1 MLHNIIF
8 STNLFFV
15 CILLGITFS
24 VILYFSQR
32 KIIKKSILLFLSVTR
47 FILITFLSFLIL
59 DPVIKTT
66 NKITEK
72 PIVVLLQDAS
82 SSVEKNIK
90 DDLERLAKDL
100 NGYDVFKYNFSD
112 NLYDDFTIENN
123 GLKTDFTKALSQIKS
138 MFINK
143 NLSSIVLAS
152 DGLNNTGINPIYS
165 DNLNVPIHTVCLGD
179 TNIISDNSIFKVKHN
194 DIVFQGNS
202 FLAEINIK
210 SLKFKGEKLNLR
222 LEYNEKVIYNDE
234 LSITS
239 NNQFFKIP
247 VEIPTSEIG
256 LQAFTVKINAIKNEK
271 NIKNNS
277 YKFYVDVINSKY
289 NILLVNDN
297 SHPDVAAFVSV
308 VGTNKD
314 YDLEVAKSDNLQ
326 KDLSSYNLIV
336 LHSVNN
342 IEFLNSIKENYDIPI
357 LVFCKQD
364 FNKYS
369 SLFPNINFKKRS
381 SNNEVLSHVNKD
393 FLNFKISIPLLDLI
407 NQSPPISTS
416 FGTFNVGS
424 NVDVFIYEKIGNTIS
439 NSPICLFDKNDNQ
452 KVGIIFGEGFWRWKL
467 RDYQSNSN
475 NDIFNGLFN
484 KITQHL
490 LIREDKSKF
499 RLLYDKEI
507 NENEEIIFEAQ
518 VYNDNYELENK
529 EDVSLILTNSNKK
542 EFKFIFDKIDDKYL
556 LNFGNLASEKYNVYA
571 KVDKRNY
578 EKYGQLTIRPVQI
591 EALSTVADHQL
602 LYNLSNITGGKSF
615 SLSEFNSISN
625 YINKTQNKSSL
636 TTIEDRL
643 KQFIDFE
650 MILLILLI
658 LISSEWFVRKYN
670 GLT

>member
-24 VILYFSQR
+24 VILYYSQR
-32 KIIKKSILLFLSVTR
+32 KFIKKSILLFLSVTR

-165 DNLNVPIHTVCLGD
+165 DNLNVPIHTICLGD
-179 TNIISDNSIFKVKHN
+179 TNVFSDNSIFKVKHN

-222 LEYNEKVIYNDE
+222 LEYNEKIIYNDE

-247 VEIPTSEIG
+247 IEIPTSEIG
-256 LQAFTVKINAIKNEK
+256 LQAFTVKINTIKNEK

-314 YDLEVAKSDNLQ
+314 YDLEVTKSDNLQ

-342 IEFLNSIKENYDIPI
+342 IEFLNSIKENSEIPI

-393 FLNFKISIPLLDLI
+393 FLNFKISTPMLDMI

-416 FGTFNVGS
+416 FGTFNFSS
-424 NVDVFIYEKIGNTIS
+424 NVDVFLYEKIGNTIS
-439 NSPICLFDKNDNQ
+439 NSPICLFDKNDNK

-507 NENEEIIFEAQ
+507 NENEEITFEAQ

-556 LNFGNLASEKYNVYA
+556 LNLGNLASEKYSVYA

>member
-24 VILYFSQR
+24 VILYYSQR

-112 NLYDDFTIENN
+112 NLFDDFTIENN

-179 TNIISDNSIFKVKHN
+179 TNVISDNSIFKVKHN

-239 NNQFFKIP
+239 NNQFFKIS

-314 YDLEVAKSDNLQ
+314 YDLEVTKSDNLQ

-393 FLNFKISIPLLDLI
+393 FLNFKISTPILDMI

-416 FGTFNVGS
+416 FGTFNFSS

-439 NSPICLFDKNDNQ
+439 NSPICLFDKNDNK

-556 LNFGNLASEKYNVYA
+556 LDLGNLASEKYSVYA
-571 KVDKRNY
+571 KVEKRNY

-625 YINKTQNKSSL
+625 HINKTQNKSSL
-636 TTIEDRL
+636 TTTEDKL

-650 MILLILLI
+650 LILLILLI
-658 LISSEWFVRKYN
+658 LISSEWLLRKYN

>member
-8 STNLFFV
+8 STNLFFL

-24 VILYFSQR
+24 VILYYSQR

-59 DPVIKTT
+59 DPVIKST
-66 NKITEK
+66 NKITEE
-72 PIVVLLQDAS
+72 PIVVILQDAS
-82 SSVEKNIK
+82 SSIEKNIK
-90 DDLERLAKDL
+90 DNLDRLADDL

-112 NLYDDFTIENN
+112 NLYDEFTNENN
-123 GLKTDFTKALSQIKS
+123 GLKTDFTNALSQIKT

-165 DNLNVPIHTVCLGD
+165 DNLNVPIHTICLGD
-179 TNIISDNSIFKVKHN
+179 TNVISDNLIFKIKHN

-210 SLKFKGEKLNLR
+210 SLKFKGEKLTVS
-222 LEYNEKVIYNDE
+222 LENNEKIIYSDE
-234 LSITS
+234 LSISS

-247 VEIPTSEIG
+247 IEIPTSKIG
-256 LQAFTVKINAIKNEK
+256 LQSFTVKLNAIKNEK

-297 SHPDVAAFVSV
+297 SHPDVAAFVSAV
-308 VGTNKD
+308 ASNND
-314 YDLEVAKSDNLQ
+314 YDLEVTKSDNLF

-342 IEFLNSIKENYDIPI
+342 IEFLNSIKENYNIPV

-369 SLFPNINFKKRS
+369 ILFPNINFKKRS

-393 FLNFKISIPLLDLI
+393 FLNFKISTSMLNLI
-407 NQSPPISTS
+407 NLSPPISTS
-416 FGTFNVGS
+416 FGTFNISS

-439 NSPICLFDKNDNQ
+439 NSPICLFDENDNQ
-452 KVGIIFGEGFWRWKL
+452 KVGILFGEGFWRWKL
-467 RDYQSNSN
+467 RDYQINSN
-475 NDIFNGLFN
+475 NDIFNELFN

-507 NENEEIIFEAQ
+507 NENEELIFEAQ
-518 VYNDNYELENK
+518 VYNDNFELENK
-529 EDVSLILTNSNKK
+529 EDVSLILTNSKNK
-542 EFKFIFDKIDDKYL
+542 EFRFLFDKIDDKYL
-556 LNFGNLASEKYNVYA
+556 LDIGRVESDKYTVYA
-571 KVDKRNY
+571 KVDKRNF

-591 EALSTVADHQL
+591 EGLSEVANHQL

-615 SLSEFNSISN
+615 SSYEFNSLSN
-625 YINKTQNKSSL
+625 HINKNKNKSSL
-636 TTIEDRL
+636 TTIEDKL
-643 KQFIDFE
+643 IQFIDFE
-650 MILLILLI
+650 LILLILLF
-658 LISSEWFVRKYN
+658 LISLEWFVRKYS
-670 GLT
+670 GLI

>member
-24 VILYFSQR
+24 VILYYSQR

-90 DDLERLAKDL
+90 DNLERLAKDL

-165 DNLNVPIHTVCLGD
+165 DNLNVPIHTICLGD
-179 TNIISDNSIFKVKHN
+179 TNVISDNSIFKVKHN

-239 NNQFFKIP
+239 NNQFFKMP

-314 YDLEVAKSDNLQ
+314 YDLEVTKSDNLQ

-381 SNNEVLSHVNKD
+381 SNNEVFSHVNKD
-393 FLNFKISIPLLDLI
+393 FLNFKISTPMLDMI

-556 LNFGNLASEKYNVYA
+556 LDLGNLASEKYSVYA

>member
-1 MLHNIIF
+1 MFHNIIF

-24 VILYFSQR
+24 VILYYSQR
-32 KIIKKSILLFLSVTR
+32 KIIKKSILLFLSITR

-90 DDLERLAKDL
+90 DDLERLVNDL

-112 NLYDDFTIENN
+112 NLFDDFTIENN
-123 GLKTDFTKALSQIKS
+123 GFKTDFTKALSQIKS

-165 DNLNVPIHTVCLGD
+165 DNLNIPIHTICLGD
-179 TNIISDNSIFKVKHN
+179 TNVISDNSIFKVKHN

-210 SLKFKGEKLNLR
+210 SLKFKGEKLNLS
-222 LEYNEKVIYNDE
+222 LEYNEKIIYNDE
-234 LSITS
+234 LSIKS

-247 VEIPTSEIG
+247 IEIPTSKIG
-256 LQAFTVKINAIKNEK
+256 LQAFTVKINTIKNEK

-297 SHPDVAAFVSV
+297 SHPDVAAFVSAV
-308 VGTNKD
+308 ASNND
-314 YDLEVAKSDNLQ
+314 YDLEVTKSDNLQ

-336 LHSVNN
+336 LHSINN
-342 IEFLNSIKENYDIPI
+342 IELFNSIKENYDIPI

-381 SNNEVLSHVNKD
+381 SNNEVSSHVNKD
-393 FLNFKISIPLLDLI
+393 FLNFKISTPMLDLI

-416 FGTFNVGS
+416 FGTFNFSS
-424 NVDVFIYEKIGNTIS
+424 NVDVFIYVKIGNTIS

-490 LIREDKSKF
+490 LLREDKSKF

-507 NENEEIIFEAQ
+507 NENEEITFEAQ

-556 LNFGNLASEKYNVYA
+556 LDLGNLASEKYSVYA

-578 EKYGQLTIRPVQI
+578 EKYGKLTIRPVQI

>member
-24 VILYFSQR
+24 VILYYSQR

-90 DDLERLAKDL
+90 DNLERLAKDL

-165 DNLNVPIHTVCLGD
+165 DNLNVPIHTICLGD
-179 TNIISDNSIFKVKHN
+179 TNVISDNSIFKVKHN

-210 SLKFKGEKLNLR
+210 SLKFKGEMLNLS
-222 LEYNEKVIYNDE
+222 LEYNEKIIYNDE

-314 YDLEVAKSDNLQ
+314 YDLEVTKSDNLQ

-393 FLNFKISIPLLDLI
+393 FLNFKISTPMLDLI

-556 LNFGNLASEKYNVYA
+556 LDLGNLASEKYSVYA
-571 KVDKRNY
+571 KVEKRNY

>member
-24 VILYFSQR
+24 VILYYSQR

-82 SSVEKNIK
+82 SSVEKNTK
-90 DDLERLAKDL
+90 DNLERLAKDL

-165 DNLNVPIHTVCLGD
+165 DNLNVPIHTICLGD
-179 TNIISDNSIFKVKHN
+179 TNVISDNSIFKVKHN

-210 SLKFKGEKLNLR
+210 SLKFKGEKLNLS
-222 LEYNEKVIYNDE
+222 LEYNEKIIYNDE

-314 YDLEVAKSDNLQ
+314 YDLEVTKSDNLQ

-556 LNFGNLASEKYNVYA
+556 LDLGNLASEKYSVYA

-591 EALSTVADHQL
+591 EALSIVADHQL

>member
-24 VILYFSQR
+24 VILYYSQR

-90 DDLERLAKDL
+90 DNLERLAKDL

-179 TNIISDNSIFKVKHN
+179 TNVISDNSIFKVKHN

-256 LQAFTVKINAIKNEK
+256 LQAFTVKINTIKNEK

-314 YDLEVAKSDNLQ
+314 YDLEVTKSDNLQ

-336 LHSVNN
+336 LHSINN
-342 IEFLNSIKENYDIPI
+342 IELFNSIKENYDIPI

-393 FLNFKISIPLLDLI
+393 FLNFKISTPMLDMI

-416 FGTFNVGS
+416 FGTFNFSS
-424 NVDVFIYEKIGNTIS
+424 NVDVFLYEKIGNTIS

-556 LNFGNLASEKYNVYA
+556 LDLGNLASEKYSVYA

>member
-24 VILYFSQR
+24 VILYYSQR
-32 KIIKKSILLFLSVTR
+32 KFIKKSILLFLSVTR

-82 SSVEKNIK
+82 SSVEKNTK
-90 DDLERLAKDL
+90 DNLERLAKDL

-165 DNLNVPIHTVCLGD
+165 DNLNVPIHTICLGD

-210 SLKFKGEKLNLR
+210 SLKFKGEKLNLI
-222 LEYNEKVIYNDE
+222 LEYNKKIIYNDE

-256 LQAFTVKINAIKNEK
+256 LQAFTVKINTIKNEK

-314 YDLEVAKSDNLQ
+314 YDLEVTKSDNLQ
-326 KDLSSYNLIV
+326 KDLSLYNLIV

-393 FLNFKISIPLLDLI
+393 FLNFKISTPMLDLI

-556 LNFGNLASEKYNVYA
+556 LDLGNLASEKYSVYA

>member
-24 VILYFSQR
+24 VILYYSQR

-90 DDLERLAKDL
+90 DDLERLVKDL

-112 NLYDDFTIENN
+112 NLFDDFTIENN

-165 DNLNVPIHTVCLGD
+165 DNLNVPIHTICLGD
-179 TNIISDNSIFKVKHN
+179 TNVISDNSIFKVKHN

-234 LSITS
+234 LSITT

-256 LQAFTVKINAIKNEK
+256 LQAFTVKINTIKNEK

-314 YDLEVAKSDNLQ
+314 YDLEVTKSDNLQ

-336 LHSVNN
+336 LHSINN
-342 IEFLNSIKENYDIPI
+342 IELFNSIKENYDIPI

-393 FLNFKISIPLLDLI
+393 FLNFKISTPMLDMI

-416 FGTFNVGS
+416 FGTFNFSS
-424 NVDVFIYEKIGNTIS
+424 NVDVFLYEKIGNTIS

-556 LNFGNLASEKYNVYA
+556 LDLGNLASEKYSVYA

-658 LISSEWFVRKYN
+658 LISSEW
-670 GLT
+670 

>member
-24 VILYFSQR
+24 VILYYSKR

-90 DDLERLAKDL
+90 DNLERLAKDL

-165 DNLNVPIHTVCLGD
+165 DNLNVPIHTICLGD
-179 TNIISDNSIFKVKHN
+179 TNVISDNSIFKVKHN

-210 SLKFKGEKLNLR
+210 SLKFKGEKLNLS
-222 LEYNEKVIYNDE
+222 LEYNEKIIYNDE

-256 LQAFTVKINAIKNEK
+256 LQAFTVKINTIKNEK

-314 YDLEVAKSDNLQ
+314 YDLEVTKSDNLQ

-393 FLNFKISIPLLDLI
+393 FLNFKISTPMLDLI

-556 LNFGNLASEKYNVYA
+556 LDLGNLASEKYSVYA

>member
-24 VILYFSQR
+24 VILYYSQR

-314 YDLEVAKSDNLQ
+314 YDLEVTKSDNLQ

-342 IEFLNSIKENYDIPI
+342 IEFLNSIKENYDNPI

-393 FLNFKISIPLLDLI
+393 FLNFKISTPMLDLI

-556 LNFGNLASEKYNVYA
+556 LDLGNLASEKYSVYA
-571 KVDKRNY
+571 KVEKRNY

-625 YINKTQNKSSL
+625 HINKTQNKSSL

>member
-24 VILYFSQR
+24 VILYYSQR

-90 DDLERLAKDL
+90 DNLERLAKDL

-165 DNLNVPIHTVCLGD
+165 DNLNVPIHTICLGD
-179 TNIISDNSIFKVKHN
+179 TNVISDNSIFKVKHN

-314 YDLEVAKSDNLQ
+314 YDLEVTKSDNLQ

-393 FLNFKISIPLLDLI
+393 FLNFKISTPMLDLI

-439 NSPICLFDKNDNQ
+439 NSPICLFDKNDNK

-556 LNFGNLASEKYNVYA
+556 LDLGNLASEKYSVYA

>member
-24 VILYFSQR
+24 VILYYSQR

-90 DDLERLAKDL
+90 DDLERLVKDL

-112 NLYDDFTIENN
+112 NLFDDFTIENN

-179 TNIISDNSIFKVKHN
+179 TNVISDNSIFKVKHN

-256 LQAFTVKINAIKNEK
+256 LQVFTVKINTIKNEK

-297 SHPDVAAFVSV
+297 SHPRGLIFLCRYVYISLLVAYLDGIVSV
-308 VGTNKD
+308 
-314 YDLEVAKSDNLQ
+314 
-326 KDLSSYNLIV
+326 SSC
-336 LHSVNN
+336 
-342 IEFLNSIKENYDIPI
+342 F
-357 LVFCKQD
+357 F
-364 FNKYS
+364 
-369 SLFPNINFKKRS
+369 
-381 SNNEVLSHVNKD
+381 
-393 FLNFKISIPLLDLI
+393 
-407 NQSPPISTS
+407 
-416 FGTFNVGS
+416 
-424 NVDVFIYEKIGNTIS
+424 
-439 NSPICLFDKNDNQ
+439 
-452 KVGIIFGEGFWRWKL
+452 
-467 RDYQSNSN
+467 
-475 NDIFNGLFN
+475 
-484 KITQHL
+484 
-490 LIREDKSKF
+490 
-499 RLLYDKEI
+499 
-507 NENEEIIFEAQ
+507 
-518 VYNDNYELENK
+518 
-529 EDVSLILTNSNKK
+529 
-542 EFKFIFDKIDDKYL
+542 
-556 LNFGNLASEKYNVYA
+556 
-571 KVDKRNY
+571 
-578 EKYGQLTIRPVQI
+578 
-591 EALSTVADHQL
+591 
-602 LYNLSNITGGKSF
+602 
-615 SLSEFNSISN
+615 
-625 YINKTQNKSSL
+625 
-636 TTIEDRL
+636 
-643 KQFIDFE
+643 
-650 MILLILLI
+650 
-658 LISSEWFVRKYN
+658 
-670 GLT
+670 

>member
-90 DDLERLAKDL
+90 DNLESLAKDL

-165 DNLNVPIHTVCLGD
+165 DNLNVPIHTICLGD
-179 TNIISDNSIFKVKHN
+179 TNVISDNSIFKVKHN

-210 SLKFKGEKLNLR
+210 SLKFKGEKLNLS
-222 LEYNEKVIYNDE
+222 LEYNEKIIYNDE

-256 LQAFTVKINAIKNEK
+256 LQALTVKINAIKNEK

-277 YKFYVDVINSKY
+277 YKFYVDVIKSKY

-314 YDLEVAKSDNLQ
+314 YDLEVTKSDNLQ
-326 KDLSSYNLIV
+326 KDLSLYNLIV
-336 LHSVNN
+336 LHSVNS

-381 SNNEVLSHVNKD
+381 SNNEVFSHVNKD
-393 FLNFKISIPLLDLI
+393 FLNFKISTPMLDMI

-556 LNFGNLASEKYNVYA
+556 LDLGNLASEKYSVYA

-625 YINKTQNKSSL
+625 YINKTQNKSSR

-658 LISSEWFVRKYN
+658 LISCEWFVRKYN

>member
-24 VILYFSQR
+24 VILYYSQR

-247 VEIPTSEIG
+247 VEIPTSEIR

-314 YDLEVAKSDNLQ
+314 YDLEVTKSDNLQ
-326 KDLSSYNLIV
+326 RDLSSYNLIV

-393 FLNFKISIPLLDLI
+393 FLNFKISTPMLDLI

-556 LNFGNLASEKYNVYA
+556 LDLGNLASEKYSVYA
-571 KVDKRNY
+571 KVEKRNY

-591 EALSTVADHQL
+591 EAISTVADHQL

>member
-24 VILYFSQR
+24 VFLYYSQR

-179 TNIISDNSIFKVKHN
+179 TNLISDNSIFKVKHN

-222 LEYNEKVIYNDE
+222 LEYNEKIIYNDE

-314 YDLEVAKSDNLQ
+314 YDLEVTKSDNLQ

-381 SNNEVLSHVNKD
+381 SNNEVFSHVNKD
-393 FLNFKISIPLLDLI
+393 FLNFKISTPMLDMI

-556 LNFGNLASEKYNVYA
+556 LDLGNLASEKYSVYA

-658 LISSEWFVRKYN
+658 LISCEWFVRKYN

>member
-24 VILYFSQR
+24 VILYYSQR

-82 SSVEKNIK
+82 SSVEKNFK
-90 DDLERLAKDL
+90 DNLESLAKDL

-179 TNIISDNSIFKVKHN
+179 TNVISDNSIFKVKHN

-234 LSITS
+234 LSITT

-256 LQAFTVKINAIKNEK
+256 LQAFTVKINTIKNEK

-314 YDLEVAKSDNLQ
+314 YDLEVTKSDNLQ

-393 FLNFKISIPLLDLI
+393 FLNFKISTPMLDMI

-416 FGTFNVGS
+416 FGTFNFSS
-424 NVDVFIYEKIGNTIS
+424 NVDVFLYEKIGNTIS

-556 LNFGNLASEKYNVYA
+556 LDLGNLASEKYNVYA

-578 EKYGQLTIRPVQI
+578 EKNGQLTIRPVQI

>member
-1 MLHNIIF
+1 M
-8 STNLFFV
+8 
-15 CILLGITFS
+15 
-24 VILYFSQR
+24 
-32 KIIKKSILLFLSVTR
+32 
-47 FILITFLSFLIL
+47 SFLIL

-90 DDLERLAKDL
+90 DNLERLAKDL

-112 NLYDDFTIENN
+112 NLFDDFTIENN

-256 LQAFTVKINAIKNEK
+256 LQAFAVKINAIKNEK

-314 YDLEVAKSDNLQ
+314 YDLEVTKSDNLQ

-342 IEFLNSIKENYDIPI
+342 IEFLNSIKENYDNPI

-393 FLNFKISIPLLDLI
+393 FLNFKISTPMLDLI

-556 LNFGNLASEKYNVYA
+556 LDLGNLASEKYSVYA
-571 KVDKRNY
+571 KVEKRNY

>member
-24 VILYFSQR
+24 VILYYSQR

-90 DDLERLAKDL
+90 DNLERLAKDL

-179 TNIISDNSIFKVKHN
+179 TNVISDNSIFKVKHN

-314 YDLEVAKSDNLQ
+314 YDLEVTKSDNLQ
-326 KDLSSYNLIV
+326 KDLSLYNLIV

-342 IEFLNSIKENYDIPI
+342 IEFLNSIKENYEIPI

-393 FLNFKISIPLLDLI
+393 FLNFKISTPMLDLI

-556 LNFGNLASEKYNVYA
+556 LDLGNLASEKYSVYA

>member
-24 VILYFSQR
+24 VILYYSQR

-256 LQAFTVKINAIKNEK
+256 LQAFTVKINTIKNEK

-314 YDLEVAKSDNLQ
+314 YDLEVTKSDNLQ

-393 FLNFKISIPLLDLI
+393 FLNFKISTPMLDLI

-556 LNFGNLASEKYNVYA
+556 LDLGNLASEKYSVYA

-591 EALSTVADHQL
+591 EALSTVAEHQL

>member
-24 VILYFSQR
+24 VILYYSQR

-90 DDLERLAKDL
+90 DNLERLAKDL

-165 DNLNVPIHTVCLGD
+165 DNLNVPIHTICLGD
-179 TNIISDNSIFKVKHN
+179 TNVISDNSIFKVKHN

-314 YDLEVAKSDNLQ
+314 YDLEVTKSDNLQ

-393 FLNFKISIPLLDLI
+393 FLNFKISTPMLDLI

-556 LNFGNLASEKYNVYA
+556 LDLGNLASEKYSVYA

>member
-24 VILYFSQR
+24 VILYYSQR

-90 DDLERLAKDL
+90 DNLERLAKDL

-165 DNLNVPIHTVCLGD
+165 DNLNVPIHTICLGD
-179 TNIISDNSIFKVKHN
+179 TNVISDNSIFKVKHN

-256 LQAFTVKINAIKNEK
+256 LQAFTVKINTIKNEK

-314 YDLEVAKSDNLQ
+314 YDLEVTKSDNLQ

-336 LHSVNN
+336 LHSINN
-342 IEFLNSIKENYDIPI
+342 IELFNSIKENYDIPI

-393 FLNFKISIPLLDLI
+393 FLNFKISTPMLDMI

-416 FGTFNVGS
+416 FGTFNFSS
-424 NVDVFIYEKIGNTIS
+424 NVDVFLYEKIGNTIS

-556 LNFGNLASEKYNVYA
+556 LDLGNLASEKYSVYA

>member
-24 VILYFSQR
+24 VILYYSQR

-112 NLYDDFTIENN
+112 NLFDDFTIENN

-256 LQAFTVKINAIKNEK
+256 LQAFAVKINAIKNEK

-314 YDLEVAKSDNLQ
+314 YDLEVTKSDNLQ
-326 KDLSSYNLIV
+326 RDLSSYNLIV

-393 FLNFKISIPLLDLI
+393 FLNFKISTPMLDLI

-556 LNFGNLASEKYNVYA
+556 LDLGNLASEKYSVYA
-571 KVDKRNY
+571 KVEKRNY

-591 EALSTVADHQL
+591 EAISTVADHQL

>member
-1 MLHNIIF
+1 M
-8 STNLFFV
+8 
-15 CILLGITFS
+15 
-24 VILYFSQR
+24 
-32 KIIKKSILLFLSVTR
+32 
-47 FILITFLSFLIL
+47 
-59 DPVIKTT
+59 
-66 NKITEK
+66 
-72 PIVVLLQDAS
+72 
-82 SSVEKNIK
+82 
-90 DDLERLAKDL
+90 
-100 NGYDVFKYNFSD
+100 
-112 NLYDDFTIENN
+112 
-123 GLKTDFTKALSQIKS
+123 
-138 MFINK
+138 
-143 NLSSIVLAS
+143 
-152 DGLNNTGINPIYS
+152 
-165 DNLNVPIHTVCLGD
+165 
-179 TNIISDNSIFKVKHN
+179 
-194 DIVFQGNS
+194 
-202 FLAEINIK
+202 
-210 SLKFKGEKLNLR
+210 NLR

-314 YDLEVAKSDNLQ
+314 YDLEVTKSDNLQ

-393 FLNFKISIPLLDLI
+393 FLNFKISTPMLDLI

-507 NENEEIIFEAQ
+507 NENEEITFEAQ

-556 LNFGNLASEKYNVYA
+556 LDLGNLASEKYSVYA

>member
-24 VILYFSQR
+24 VILYYSQR

-90 DDLERLAKDL
+90 DNLERLAKDL

-165 DNLNVPIHTVCLGD
+165 DNLNVPIHTICLGD
-179 TNIISDNSIFKVKHN
+179 TNVISDNSIFKVKHN

-222 LEYNEKVIYNDE
+222 LEYNEKIIYNDE

-314 YDLEVAKSDNLQ
+314 YDLEVTKSDNLQ

-342 IEFLNSIKENYDIPI
+342 IEFLNSIKENSDIPI

-393 FLNFKISIPLLDLI
+393 FLNFKISTPMLDMI

-507 NENEEIIFEAQ
+507 NENEEITFEAQ

-556 LNFGNLASEKYNVYA
+556 LDLGNLASEKYSVYA

>member
-24 VILYFSQR
+24 VILYYSQR

-90 DDLERLAKDL
+90 DNLERLAKDL

-165 DNLNVPIHTVCLGD
+165 DNLNVPIHTICLGD
-179 TNIISDNSIFKVKHN
+179 TNVISDNSIFKVKHN

-256 LQAFTVKINAIKNEK
+256 LQAFTVKINTIKNEK

-314 YDLEVAKSDNLQ
+314 YDLEVTKSDNLQ

-342 IEFLNSIKENYDIPI
+342 IEFLNSIKENSEIPI

-393 FLNFKISIPLLDLI
+393 FLNFKISTPMLDLI

-507 NENEEIIFEAQ
+507 NENEEITFEAQ

-556 LNFGNLASEKYNVYA
+556 LDLGNLASEKYSVYA

>member
-24 VILYFSQR
+24 VILYYSQR

-90 DDLERLAKDL
+90 DNLERLAKDL

-165 DNLNVPIHTVCLGD
+165 DNLNVPIHTICLGD
-179 TNIISDNSIFKVKHN
+179 TNVISDNSIFKVKHN

-210 SLKFKGEKLNLR
+210 SLKFKGEKLNLS
-222 LEYNEKVIYNDE
+222 LEYNEKIIYNDE

-314 YDLEVAKSDNLQ
+314 YDLEVTKSDNLQ

-393 FLNFKISIPLLDLI
+393 FLNFKISTPMLDLI

-507 NENEEIIFEAQ
+507 NENEEITFEAQ

-556 LNFGNLASEKYNVYA
+556 LDLGNLASEKYSVYA
-571 KVDKRNY
+571 KVEKRNY

-602 LYNLSNITGGKSF
+602 LYNLSNISGGKSF

-625 YINKTQNKSSL
+625 YINKNQNKSSL

-658 LISSEWFVRKYN
+658 LISCEWFVRKYN

>member
-1 MLHNIIF
+1 M
-8 STNLFFV
+8 
-15 CILLGITFS
+15 
-24 VILYFSQR
+24 
-32 KIIKKSILLFLSVTR
+32 
-47 FILITFLSFLIL
+47 SFLIL

-256 LQAFTVKINAIKNEK
+256 LQAFAVKINAIKNEK

-314 YDLEVAKSDNLQ
+314 YDLEVTKSDNLQ
-326 KDLSSYNLIV
+326 RDLSSYNLIV

-393 FLNFKISIPLLDLI
+393 FLNFKISTPMLDLI

-556 LNFGNLASEKYNVYA
+556 LDLGNLASEKYSVYA
-571 KVDKRNY
+571 KVEKRNY

-591 EALSTVADHQL
+591 EAISTVADHQL

>member
-24 VILYFSQR
+24 VILYYSQR

-90 DDLERLAKDL
+90 DNLERLAKDL

-179 TNIISDNSIFKVKHN
+179 TNVISDNSIFKVKHN

-314 YDLEVAKSDNLQ
+314 YDLEVTKSDNLQ
-326 KDLSSYNLIV
+326 KDLNSYNLIV

-342 IEFLNSIKENYDIPI
+342 IELFNSIKENYDIPI

-393 FLNFKISIPLLDLI
+393 FLNFKISTPMLDLI

-556 LNFGNLASEKYNVYA
+556 LDLGNLASEKYSVYA

>member
-24 VILYFSQR
+24 VILYYSQR

-256 LQAFTVKINAIKNEK
+256 LQAFAVKINAIKNEK

-314 YDLEVAKSDNLQ
+314 YDLEVTKSDNLQ
-326 KDLSSYNLIV
+326 RDLSSYNLIV

-393 FLNFKISIPLLDLI
+393 FLNFKISTPMLDLI

-556 LNFGNLASEKYNVYA
+556 LDLGNLASEKYSVYA
-571 KVDKRNY
+571 KVEKRNY

-591 EALSTVADHQL
+591 EAISTVADHQL

>member
-24 VILYFSQR
+24 VILYYSQR

-210 SLKFKGEKLNLR
+210 SLKFKGEKLNLS
-222 LEYNEKVIYNDE
+222 LEHNEKIIYNDE

-314 YDLEVAKSDNLQ
+314 YDLEVTKSDNLQ
-326 KDLSSYNLIV
+326 KDLSLYNLIV

-393 FLNFKISIPLLDLI
+393 FLNFKISTPMLDMI

-556 LNFGNLASEKYNVYA
+556 LDLGNLASEKYSVYA
-571 KVDKRNY
+571 KVEKRNY

-602 LYNLSNITGGKSF
+602 LYNLSSITGGKSF
-615 SLSEFNSISN
+615 TLSEFNSITN

>member
-24 VILYFSQR
+24 VILYYSQR

-90 DDLERLAKDL
+90 DNLERLAKDL

-256 LQAFTVKINAIKNEK
+256 LQAFTVKINTIKNEK

-314 YDLEVAKSDNLQ
+314 YDLEVTKSDNLQ

-336 LHSVNN
+336 LHSLNN
-342 IEFLNSIKENYDIPI
+342 IKFLNSIRENYDIPI

-381 SNNEVLSHVNKD
+381 SNNEVFSHVNKD
-393 FLNFKISIPLLDLI
+393 FLNFKISTSMLDMI

-507 NENEEIIFEAQ
+507 NENEEITFEAQ

-556 LNFGNLASEKYNVYA
+556 LDLGNLASEKYSVYA

>member
-24 VILYFSQR
+24 VILYYSQR

-90 DDLERLAKDL
+90 DNLERLAKDL

-179 TNIISDNSIFKVKHN
+179 TNVISDNSIFKVKHN

-256 LQAFTVKINAIKNEK
+256 LQAFAVKINAIKNEK

-314 YDLEVAKSDNLQ
+314 YDLEVTKSDNLQ

-381 SNNEVLSHVNKD
+381 SNNEVLSHVKKD
-393 FLNFKISIPLLDLI
+393 FLNFKISTPILDMI

-416 FGTFNVGS
+416 FGTFNFSS

-439 NSPICLFDKNDNQ
+439 NSPICLFDKNDNK

-556 LNFGNLASEKYNVYA
+556 LDLGNLASEKYSVYA
-571 KVDKRNY
+571 KVEKRNY

-625 YINKTQNKSSL
+625 HINKTQNKSSL
-636 TTIEDRL
+636 TTTEDKL

-650 MILLILLI
+650 LILLILLI
-658 LISSEWFVRKYN
+658 LISSEWLLRKYN